1 MYGSRKE
8 KDMKINTVRFGE
20 LEMEEQK
27 VINFVSGPMGFE
39 NMTKWVLIDNGLLG
53 WLQSVEDP
61 ELAFVVANPFEFYGD
76 YEFEINE
83 SEMKNLAVINNAD
96 VTVLSI
102 VSVPPKV
109 ENMTINLLAPIVINY
124 KEQKAKQVILS
135 NNKYSV
141 RHYVYSD
148 LLKCSQNKKE
158 VVNA

>member
-1 MYGSRKE
+1 
-8 KDMKINTVRFGE
+8 MKINTVRFGE